1 MGASRALQRG
11 VPLEPPLAT
20 HRRRSRSSAH
30 LRRLQRTWVWVRCR
44 AWVCSEQMSQS
55 ACHGQTR
62 TLPFAARAYVGTFEE
77 TYGWKEPA
85 RRPSKAPGEWAGRR
99 GGGAAG
105 RRGGGRRQAS
115 GGSQRDW
122 CTRDWSNGPPTRSRT
137 ISAVIR
143 PARGDGCGGA
153 TRGEC
158 VVSRV
163 CPSGW
168 NMHSVHAAMRHHSC
182 RRLPRFHQLETLGL
196 AST

>member
-99 GGGAAG
+99 EAPSVRGLPEGLVHTGLVQWAAHSLTHNLRSHPPGAWG
-105 RRGGGRRQAS
+105 RVRRCDAW
-115 GGSQRDW
+115 R
-122 CTRDWSNGPPTRSRT
+122 
-137 ISAVIR
+137 V
-143 PARGDGCGGA
+143 
-153 TRGEC
+153 RGESGMPIRVEYALC
-158 VVSRV
+158 SRRDAT
-163 CPSGW
+163 S
-168 NMHSVHAAMRHHSC
+168 
-182 RRLPRFHQLETLGL
+182 
-196 AST
+196 